1 MAYIERCVICGR
13 RHVDD
18 RCDPKHFS
26 AIDAAN
32 TRAADAEDRPD
43 DYSGHPGHHR
53 SYGER
58 LADGE
63 AFARGGFAILMLIL
77 ILWWITPGASGANK
91 AAWPGPFVVLDNLW
105 RAIVQVESGGNARA
119 IGDGG
124 KAVGIVQIHAVCV
137 EDVNRI
143 LALTGAAK
151 RYTLAD
157 RLSPVRSREMFDI
170 YVAYYGLRWAK
181 QHGVERVPV
190 SVLARIWN
198 GGPRGPERKSTL
210 VYWHKVQR
218 FLEVER

>member
-1 MAYIERCVICGR
+1 MSSSVLTWVSIVLVVMAG
-13 RHVDD
+13 H
-18 RCDPKHFS
+18 
-26 AIDAAN
+26 
-32 TRAADAEDRPD
+32 RAGVARVATQHPADRPGP
-43 DYSGHPGHHR
+43 SVV
-53 SYGER
+53 
-58 LADGE
+58 LAD
-63 AFARGGFAILMLIL
+63 
-77 ILWWITPGASGANK
+77 
-91 AAWPGPFVVLDNLW
+91 LW

-198 GGPRGPERKSTL
+198 GGPRGPERESTL
-210 VYWHKVQR
+210 LYWHKVQR